1 MTQNDYNIIA
11 QALYAVRPVP
21 EHENDELNTQFDVEI
36 EQWTACVSNL
46 IVYLR
51 ANDRHF
57 NSTDFL
63 LACERGQVNKQ
74 KSA

>member
-1 MTQNDYNIIA
+1 MTQKDYMIIA
-11 QALYAVRPVP
+11 QALYDVRPVP
-21 EHENDELNTQFDVEI
+21 EHENGELNTQFDTEI

-63 LACERGQVNKQ
+63 LACERGRVSNK